1 MCNGGA
7 SKSKSVEVLRLFTVP
22 SVGASAS
29 MAIRTWDNQ
38 RQTKNYDRSFVD
50 RGAAPYRLFIYV
62 HHRSGS
68 SASDQKEL
76 VDVKIP
82 GWLRWNFNRPKS
94 DRQKVRQRTDQM
106 IKHQQLQ
113 KELLGETQEKE
124 RREAQ

>member
-1 MCNGGA
+1 
-7 SKSKSVEVLRLFTVP
+7 
-22 SVGASAS
+22 
-29 MAIRTWDNQ
+29 
-38 RQTKNYDRSFVD
+38 
-50 RGAAPYRLFIYV
+50 
-62 HHRSGS
+62 
-68 SASDQKEL
+68 

>member
-50 RGAAPYRLFIYV
+50 RGLPVIEFADYTFV
-62 HHRSGS
+62 
-68 SASDQKEL
+68 
-76 VDVKIP
+76 
-82 GWLRWNFNRPKS
+82 FN
-94 DRQKVRQRTDQM
+94 
-106 IKHQQLQ
+106 
-113 KELLGETQEKE
+113 
-124 RREAQ
+124 

>member
-50 RGAAPYRLFIYV
+50 RGAVPYRLFIL
-62 HHRSGS
+62 
-68 SASDQKEL
+68 K
-76 VDVKIP
+76 K
-82 GWLRWNFNRPKS
+82 
-94 DRQKVRQRTDQM
+94 
-106 IKHQQLQ
+106 
-113 KELLGETQEKE
+113 LGTQSEP
-124 RREAQ
+124 RHCCP